1 MKDSIC
7 GRILQTSSV
16 TDMPV
21 TAPCSVT
28 MAMAAARAPTVATA
42 TRTAYG
48 RLTQWMETRP
58 TGEDFVYTRQVL
70 PRQVCVMK
78 LVVMVSVL
86 IPTP

>member
-1 MKDSIC
+1 
-7 GRILQTSSV
+7 
-16 TDMPV
+16 MPV
-21 TAPCSVT
+21 TAPCSAT
-28 MAMAAARAPTVATA
+28 GLEAAARAPTMATA

-48 RLTQWMETRP
+48 RLTQWMKTHP

-86 IPTP
+86 IPGPLLCAVSWI